1 MCWCFIHYPQPTFH
15 PQCQRP
21 SFTPIQNN
29 GQYYGSNIICTYYN
43 IKMAMF
49 MLLFLRVL
57 DKPRLV
63 KLRGDKLVEGPWVQG

>member
-1 MCWCFIHYPQPTFH
+1 
-15 PQCQRP
+15 
-21 SFTPIQNN
+21 
-29 GQYYGSNIICTYYN
+29 
-43 IKMAMF
+43 MAMF